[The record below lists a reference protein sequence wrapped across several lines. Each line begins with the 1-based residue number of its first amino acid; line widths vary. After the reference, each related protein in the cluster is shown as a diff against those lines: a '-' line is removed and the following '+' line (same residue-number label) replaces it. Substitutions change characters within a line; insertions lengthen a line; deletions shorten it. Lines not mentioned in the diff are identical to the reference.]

1 MNMKALKLVIVLL
14 AAYCIAAAQQNPATD
29 TIPSSQVETKPAN
42 CEFNISV
49 LTGAHQKAGD
59 NLVIMI
65 ARLGAGETLRNLN
78 TRRLHN
84 ARTFL
89 TEFGQRAPQ
98 TIVTAEGDGVDGY
111 GRVEVYVDG
120 KLFHVLMIRP
130 NDDWQSA
137 LVHLRVR
144 IHAPLSGKR
153 NCIPASIER
162 RIISKT
168 NGRKIRRVGFL
179 AASCRVNL
187 QLFTW
192 PTDIHWRDFSRS
204 TAQ

>member
-1 MNMKALKLVIVLL
+1 MSLVMNMKALKFVIVLL
-14 AAYCIAAAQQNPATD
+14 AGYCIAAAQQNPATG
-29 TIPSSQVETKPAN
+29 TIPSSQVETKPTN

-65 ARLGAGETLRNLN
+65 ARLGTGETLRNLN

-111 GRVEVYVDG
+111 GRVELYVNG
-120 KLFHVLMIRP
+120 KLFHVLMIGQ
-130 NDDWQSA
+130 NDDLAVGACSFEGSDPCTFEREKKLYPCLDRA
-137 LVHLRVR
+137 
-144 IHAPLSGKR
+144 R
-153 NCIPASIER
+153 NH
-162 RIISKT
+162 K
-168 NGRKIRRVGFL
+168 
-179 AASCRVNL
+179 
-187 QLFTW
+187 
-192 PTDIHWRDFSRS
+192 
-204 TAQ
+204 